1 MFIQVAKMYF
11 SCEYVFGSQ
20 FQSHSSQN
28 PWNFLSIENDKVS
41 CDVNEVTFGK
51 SNIYEMAKYIFL
63 V

>member
-1 MFIQVAKMYF
+1 MYF